1 MEVVSV
7 KLVVF
12 GATGRV
18 GRAVVEQ
25 GLARG
30 HAITAFVR
38 SPEKLDRSEAPGLT
52 VVTGNAADGA
62 SASAAI
68 PGHDA
73 VISALGV
80 AGLEE
85 TTELSEMT
93 ANVIAG
99 AKEHGVRRVVGV
111 VSFAV
116 FFTTSRPPFQFVNEE
131 HRRDLAALKAS
142 GLDWVAAAPSTIT
155 DDDALGTYEAVLDEA
170 PPGPEITRFDLADF
184 LLDSVE
190 TEAFVGHAVGL
201 SN

>member
-1 MEVVSV
+1 M

-38 SPEKLDRSEAPGLT
+38 SPAKLDRSDAPGLT
-52 VVTGNAADGA
+52 VVTGDASDRA
-62 SASAAI
+62 SASAGI

-80 AGLEE
+80 VGLDE
-85 TTELSEMT
+85 TTDLSEMT

-99 AKEHGVRRVVGV
+99 AKEYGVRRIVTVL
-111 VSFAV
+111 SFAV
-116 FFTTSRPPFQFVNEE
+116 FFKPSPSPFQFINAE
-131 HRRDLAALKAS
+131 HRRDLASLQDS
-142 GLDWVAAAPSTIT
+142 GLDWVGAAPSTIT
-155 DDDALGTYEAVLDEA
+155 DDDALGTYEAVLDA
-170 PPGPEITRFDLADF
+170 KAPGPEITRFDLADF
-184 LLDSVE
+184 LLDAVE
-190 TEAFVGHAVGL
+190 TDAFVGHAVGL